1 MNNTHRPKRF
11 DAVKVA
17 LTKEHGATL
26 DPQNLSKKLASIL
39 GLNITPASPQTQEKQ
54 NIQTLTSTT
63 PSKSKVHLIQ
73 GTEGL
78 AINRNSTRLYF
89 QTWDRSISVMETES
103 LEVVRR
109 YAFGDYPTVEA
120 FDLDDRFAFAND
132 LRSSCLWVID
142 TVKEVVNPGANV
154 ESGGFDLILS
164 PDAKHLY
171 TCGGLNIGY
180 LKIIDT
186 LEQTVKKT
194 LPIKAYPYALA
205 ANSDGS
211 RVYVC
216 CWDGESDNDPSHIE
230 VIDTTS
236 GDSVT
241 STPFYGVPYAMAV
254 SPINHHIYIADLTGR
269 SVQVFDT
276 ATNQITKTIN
286 IGEPVVDVCCSSD
299 GKHLYA
305 ATYRSRVLV
314 IDTENLEIIQKI
326 DTEKNELREIRTRPD
341 NGDLYVLFFK

>member
-11 DAVKVA
+11 DSVKDA

-26 DPQNLSKKLASIL
+26 APQNLSKKLASIL
-39 GLNITPASPQTQEKQ
+39 GLDISPALPQTQEKQ
-54 NIQTLTSTT
+54 HIQTLASTT
-63 PSKSKVHLIQ
+63 PSKSKIHLIQ
-73 GTEGL
+73 GTAGL
-78 AINRNSTRLYF
+78 AINRNSTHLYF
-89 QTWDRSISVMETES
+89 QTWDNSISVMDTES
-103 LEVVRR
+103 LGVVKR
-109 YAFGDYPTVEA
+109 YEFGGYPTVEA
-120 FDLDDRFAFAND
+120 FDPDDRLAYAND

-142 TVKEVVNPGANV
+142 TVREVVEPGANV

-164 PDAKHLY
+164 PDAKHIY
-171 TCGGLNIGY
+171 TCGGLNNGY

-194 LPIKAYPYALA
+194 LPIKSYPYTLA

-211 RVYVC
+211 RLYVC
-216 CWDGESDNDPSHIE
+216 CWDGESDNDPCHIE

-236 GDSVT
+236 GGIVA

-254 SPINHHIYIADLTGR
+254 SPINHHIYIADLTGH

-286 IGEPVVDVCCSSD
+286 IGASVVDVCCSPG

-305 ATYRSRVLV
+305 ATYGSRVLV

-326 DTEKNELREIRTRPD
+326 DTDKNELREIRTRSD